1 MIELKNIIKDFPI
14 SDGGHLRVLNDI
26 SLSIQK
32 QEILGI
38 IGRSGAGKSTLV
50 RCINLLEPPSFGHVF
65 IDGEELT
72 NSSASHVRKLRQK
85 MGMVFQ
91 HFNLLWNRSVEK
103 NIQLPLEVSHIPK
116 AEWKSRIAKSLEL
129 VGLSDQALKY
139 PSQLSGGQKQR
150 VGIARAL
157 VLEPEFLLCDEI
169 TSALDPET
177 TDSILK
183 LLADINQKTG
193 ITIVLITHEMEVIQ
207 KICHRAIVLDEGKIA
222 EQGKVFDLF
231 SNPQHHTT
239 RRFIR
244 SIFEHDLPK
253 DLQSLLKEAQA
264 KNEYILRLVYT
275 GNKANDATLS
285 QLIRHFDID
294 VNILH
299 GRIEYIQN
307 EPLGLLWVQLAPK
320 QTSLEQI
327 TSFLENADVRVEV
340 ISDA

>member
-1 MIELKNIIKDFPI
+1 MIELKHIIKDFPL
-14 SDGGHLRVLNDI
+14 SKGGHIRVINDV
-26 SLSIQK
+26 SLTINEG
-32 QEILGI
+32 EILGI

-50 RCINLLEPPSFGHVF
+50 RCVNLLEEPTDGHVYV
-65 IDGEELT
+65 DGIELT
-72 NSSASHVRKLRQK
+72 GASEVMVRKMRQK

-91 HFNLLWNRSVEK
+91 HFNLLWNRTVEQ
-103 NIQLPLEVSHIPK
+103 NVQLPLEISHINK
-116 AEWKSRIAKSLEL
+116 KEWSERIREALKL
-129 VGLSDQALKY
+129 VGLTDQSSKY

-157 VLEPEFLLCDEI
+157 ALKPEVLLCDEI

-177 TDSILK
+177 TDSILD

-207 KICHRAIVLDEGKIA
+207 KICHRAIVLDDGRIA
-222 EQGKVFDLF
+222 EEGRSFDLF
-231 SNPQHHTT
+231 ANPQHATT

-244 SIFEHDLPK
+244 SIFEHDLPQ
-253 DLQSLLKEAQA
+253 DLENLLKSAND
-264 KNEYILRLVYT
+264 KDEYILRLVYT
-275 GNKANDATLS
+275 GDKANNPTLS
-285 QLIRHFDID
+285 RLIREFGVD

-307 EPLGLLWVQLAPK
+307 EPLGLLWIQVALK

-327 TSFLENADVRVEV
+327 VSYLENADVNVEV
-340 ISDA
+340 ITHV